1 MGGSEGRGFWT
12 DEEIEK
18 KIRSWEEAT
27 GKGKSH
33 RAYGISQSSPQI
45 IKYGLIK
52 DTSFRGWPV
61 SSVG

>member
-1 MGGSEGRGFWT
+1 MGGNEGRGFWT
-12 DEEIEK
+12 DEE
-18 KIRSWEEAT
+18 IRSWEEAT

-33 RAYGISQSSPQI
+33 RAYGISQGSPQS

-52 DTSFRGWPV
+52 DTSFWGRLV